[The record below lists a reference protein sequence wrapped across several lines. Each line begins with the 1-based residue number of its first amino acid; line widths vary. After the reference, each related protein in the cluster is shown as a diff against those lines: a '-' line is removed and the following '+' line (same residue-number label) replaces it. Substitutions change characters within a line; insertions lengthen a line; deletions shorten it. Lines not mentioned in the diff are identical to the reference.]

1 MKNPFGTNK
10 RIRSKITG
18 RGVSPGG
25 WEISEIKR
33 DGNGNYISAVN
44 FLHELTMTFPEKLR
58 HHRARLGITQSKLAE
73 ILGVSF
79 GAVSKWE
86 RGLNLPAE
94 IAQEGAV
101 ARLEKLPVDGDK

>member
-1 MKNPFGTNK
+1 
-10 RIRSKITG
+10 
-18 RGVSPGG
+18 
-25 WEISEIKR
+25 
-33 DGNGNYISAVN
+33 
-44 FLHELTMTFPEKLR
+44 MTFPEKLR
-58 HHRARLGITQSKLAE
+58 HHRQRLGITQSQLAE

-101 ARLEKLPVDGDK
+101 ARLEKLPVGGDK

>member
-1 MKNPFGTNK
+1 MKKHESGCCCVNCVYEREYPK
-10 RIRSKITG
+10 RSSEQSRSDW
-18 RGVSPGG
+18 RG
-25 WEISEIKR
+25 
-33 DGNGNYISAVN
+33 AV
-44 FLHELTMTFPEKLR
+44 FPEQLR
-58 HHRARLGITQSKLAE
+58 AHRARLGITQTQLAE

-101 ARLEKLPVDGDK
+101 ARVEKLPVGNEG

>member
-1 MKNPFGTNK
+1 MKKHESGCCCVNCVYERENSK
-10 RIRSKITG
+10 RSGEQSRSDG
-18 RGVSPGG
+18 R
-25 WEISEIKR
+25 
-33 DGNGNYISAVN
+33 SAA
-44 FLHELTMTFPEKLR
+44 FPEQLR
-58 HHRARLGITQSKLAE
+58 AHRARLGITQAQLAE

-101 ARLEKLPVDGDK
+101 ARLEKVQNFSHEK

>member
-1 MKNPFGTNK
+1 
-10 RIRSKITG
+10 
-18 RGVSPGG
+18 
-25 WEISEIKR
+25 
-33 DGNGNYISAVN
+33 
-44 FLHELTMTFPEKLR
+44 MTFPEKLR
-58 HHRARLGITQSKLAE
+58 HHRARLGITQSQLAE

-101 ARLEKLPVDGDK
+101 ARLEKLPVHGDK